1 MNAGRCFGSW
11 VNSSGSG
18 NGRYKWQVKEST
30 STVTTRSGLRTGDP
44 FPFDSESEEEWN
56 SSEEETVGDMA
67 NVADPDPEIG
77 SLTAHLDGEPIQV
90 CSNNLRCEDEVV
102 QVVIHEL
109 VRAYDECRAANL
121 DWTNCTHHACNE
133 IRANHLSGYCHLKRE
148 LLRGHFNIKGH
159 EQECVWRR
167 AIKAVIGNPYC
178 SEIEAEDAMKSVWSS
193 CYNDTA
199 PFDRAP

>member
-1 MNAGRCFGSW
+1 MVDSPSGGMTVAECQDFIQKSFQNPTVKFLKENLEKSGCRIGTNFIKAVHCQGRL
-11 VNSSGSG
+11 
-18 NGRYKWQVKEST
+18 T
-30 STVTTRSGLRTGDP
+30 SRFARG
-44 FPFDSESEEEWN
+44 F
-56 SSEEETVGDMA
+56 A
-67 NVADPDPEIG
+67 
-77 SLTAHLDGEPIQV
+77 IQV

-148 LLRGHFNIKGH
+148 LLRGNLNIKGH

-167 AIKAVIGNPYC
+167 AMKAVIGNPYC
-178 SEIEAEDAMKSVWSS
+178 SEIEAEDAMKFVWSS

>member
-1 MNAGRCFGSW
+1 MEDSPSGGMTVAECQDFIRKSFQNPTVKFLKENLEKSGCRIGTNFIKAVHCQGRLTSRFARGFG
-11 VNSSGSG
+11 
-18 NGRYKWQVKEST
+18 
-30 STVTTRSGLRTGDP
+30 
-44 FPFDSESEEEWN
+44 
-56 SSEEETVGDMA
+56 
-67 NVADPDPEIG
+67 
-77 SLTAHLDGEPIQV
+77 IQV